1 MHVEL
6 VQEGQAVAEP
16 QPTLMIIA
24 QYIVLAD
31 FTDQVELLQKDVKQI
46 IKVQRLGKTG
56 TKRFHHTSIRCV
68 SRSFFVSAY
77 SLSARETELEL
88 AKGS

>member
-1 MHVEL
+1 MLMLLSEYTLIIRYLLFALLLLLNVIVEMHVEL

-31 FTDQVELLQKDVKQI
+31 FTDQVELLQ
-46 IKVQRLGKTG
+46 
-56 TKRFHHTSIRCV
+56 
-68 SRSFFVSAY
+68 
-77 SLSARETELEL
+77 
-88 AKGS
+88 